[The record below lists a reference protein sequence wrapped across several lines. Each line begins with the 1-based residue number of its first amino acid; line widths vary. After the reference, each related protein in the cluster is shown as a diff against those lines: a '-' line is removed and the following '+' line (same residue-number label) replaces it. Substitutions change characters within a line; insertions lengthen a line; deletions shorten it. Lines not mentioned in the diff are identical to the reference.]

1 MFTYLDCF
9 FNNSSKSF
17 PDTTDKCI
25 NTDNIVEESTEN
37 SRQTFDGLPIQQ
49 LLPIN
54 ASKQTTVDINTHKS
68 MESQLKQAMI
78 LASTRSSLLLETE
91 NRLAIAQGRIKALER
106 AIEDRETQLNDER
119 EQSAKL
125 MSPRKDDNV
134 LSTTITS
141 LQHLLQEKDTTLS
154 RYQELLRDERSDRT
168 KLYEDHRQEI
178 RTLQTKIDDIE
189 IKTKTKDRQIEQL
202 REKIK
207 ESEVALGAAPVT
219 ITGPSIEPIKA
230 TTSDYLQLSDK
241 HIEEMFL
248 SERSSVFDLDPDI
261 ETTDLRKKVKDR
273 DDDIRKLQHKLRDV
287 SNREKMWEKTLSD
300 KDREIE
306 SLNDKYNFHSNG
318 TKRMNQIEF
327 LLYF

>member
-1 MFTYLDCF
+1 
-9 FNNSSKSF
+9 
-17 PDTTDKCI
+17 
-25 NTDNIVEESTEN
+25 
-37 SRQTFDGLPIQQ
+37 
-49 LLPIN
+49 
-54 ASKQTTVDINTHKS
+54 

-91 NRLAIAQGRIKALER
+91 NRLAIAQSRIKALER
-106 AIEDRETQLNDER
+106 AVEDRETQLKEER

-125 MSPRKDDNV
+125 TSPRKDDSV
-134 LSTTITS
+134 LSATITS
-141 LQHLLQEKDTTLS
+141 LQHLLQEKDTTLG

-189 IKTKTKDRQIEQL
+189 IKSKTKDRQIEQL
-202 REKIK
+202 REKLRVHDAA
-207 ESEVALGAAPVT
+207 SGATAAAAVT
-219 ITGPSIEPIKA
+219 IIGPSSEPVKA
-230 TTSDYLQLSDK
+230 NTSDYLQLSDK

-273 DDDIRKLQHKLRDV
+273 DDEIRKLQQKLRDV

-306 SLNDKYNFHSNG
+306 SLNEKYIPIKSHSSYYSDKVFVL
-318 TKRMNQIEF
+318 IVD
-327 LLYF
+327 